1 MTPVATSSLPSS
13 LASLLL
19 LTDARFPDGTHAHS
33 YGLEAAVTHGRVHDE
48 ATLAAYLRARLWST
62 GRIEAGAALLSA
74 RGDEPL
80 DVIDAELTIR
90 TPGAVARQTSRS
102 VGRSLLRTAAR
113 LWPEEPIPRAQ
124 GRPPMQPVVLGRV
137 AALAGCSPEEAALC
151 VTHGLAGAMATAT
164 LRLLGMD
171 PFAVTAV
178 LADLRDD
185 VAGSAA
191 SIEHLARAADL
202 PDTSTPFAE
211 LDPELQHAQE
221 SRLFGS

>member
-1 MTPVATSSLPSS
+1 MS

-48 ATLAAYLRARLWST
+48 ASLDAYLRARLWST
-62 GRIEAGAALLSA
+62 GRIEAGAAVLAA
-74 RGDEPL
+74 RGLEPL

-90 TPGAVARQTSRS
+90 TPSAVARQTSRAL
-102 VGRSLLRTAAR
+102 GRSLMRTAAR
-113 LWPEEPIPRAQ
+113 LWPDDPIPRTK
-124 GRPPMQPVVLGRV
+124 GRPAMQPVVLGRV
-137 AALAGCSPEEAALC
+137 ATLSGCAPGEAGLC
-151 VTHGLAGAMATAT
+151 VTHGLAGSMATAA

-171 PFAVTAV
+171 PFSVTAV
-178 LADLRDD
+178 LHALRDD
-185 VAGSAA
+185 VAASAA
-191 SIEHLARAADL
+191 SVEHLERSTEL
-202 PDTSTPFAE
+202 PEVSTPFAE